1 MATVLID
8 LDGTLIPLDAWNS
21 VFAEICTYIAKR
33 SGTTPAEVWRR
44 VRRRNLE
51 LMRALDLRAFDW
63 QKIFEE
69 TAVELGVDE
78 VPDVVQTLK
87 KHLNT
92 FRLNEG
98 AAEALAELKA
108 MGFRVEIATNG
119 LTHYQMPV
127 IQHLGLDRLVDDVR
141 TSDRFRCPKTCP
153 QYFQNA
159 RVMIGDNPIFDV
171 YFPRRF
177 GLYTVFYGDWGKT
190 AATYAQRMQ
199 IDLSTV
205 TPHATITTLRAI
217 PSVVRR
223 LLNSQ
228 TPGT

>member
-1 MATVLID
+1 MATILID
-8 LDGTLIPLDAWNS
+8 LDGTLIPLDAWNP

-33 SGTTPAEVWRR
+33 AGTTPEEIWRR

-51 LMRALDLRAFDW
+51 LMRVLDLRAFDW
-63 QKIFEE
+63 QRILEE
-69 TAVELGVDE
+69 TAAELGVDE

-87 KHLNT
+87 RHLNN

-108 MGFRVEIATNG
+108 MGHSVEIATNG
-119 LTHYQMPV
+119 LAYYQMPV

-159 RVMIGDNPIFDV
+159 HVMIGDNPIFDV
-171 YFPRRF
+171 YYPRRF
-177 GLYTVFYGDWGKT
+177 GLYTIFYGHWEKE
-190 AATYAQRMQ
+190 ATIHAQRMQ

-205 TPHATITTLRAI
+205 TPHATITTLRTL

-223 LLNSQ
+223 LLNS
-228 TPGT
+228 

>member
-1 MATVLID
+1 MATILID
-8 LDGTLIPLDAWNS
+8 LDGTLIPLDAWNP
-21 VFAEICTYIAKR
+21 VFNEICTYIAKR
-33 SGTTPAEVWRR
+33 AGTALAEVWRR

-51 LMRALDLRAFDW
+51 LLRALDLRAFDW
-63 QKIFEE
+63 QRILEE
-69 TAVELGVDE
+69 IAAELGVYE

-87 KHLNT
+87 RHLNT

-108 MGFRVEIATNG
+108 MGHRVEIATNG
-119 LTHYQMPV
+119 LAHYQMPV

-159 RVMIGDNPIFDV
+159 HVMIGDNPIFDV
-171 YFPRRF
+171 YYPRRF
-177 GLYTVFYGDWGKT
+177 GLYTIFYGHWEKE
-190 AATYAQRMQ
+190 ATIHAQRMQ

-205 TPHATITTLRAI
+205 TPHATITTLRTL

-223 LLNSQ
+223 LLNS
-228 TPGT
+228 